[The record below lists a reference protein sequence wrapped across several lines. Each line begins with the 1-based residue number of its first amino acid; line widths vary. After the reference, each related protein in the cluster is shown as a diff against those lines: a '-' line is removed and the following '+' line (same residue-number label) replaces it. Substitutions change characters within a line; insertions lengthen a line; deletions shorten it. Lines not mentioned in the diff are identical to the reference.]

1 MRRRALFAVLAT
13 SSIVLA
19 ACGTGAA
26 DQASSSDEPSP
37 AAGSAVGSGADPML
51 GQWTGEWKSNGE
63 SRPAVLNVGSVKP
76 LRATI
81 DIPGR
86 CGADW
91 AESTRDGD
99 RIDVDATVTYG
110 ACSDNRWVVV
120 LRTTLITATDPDSA
134 ANSLRFVRQ

>member
-1 MRRRALFAVLAT
+1 MRRRALIAVLAA
-13 SSIVLA
+13 SAIVVA
-19 ACGTGAA
+19 ACGTDTTGPA
-26 DQASSSDEPSP
+26 ASSDAASP
-37 AAGSAVGSGADPML
+37 AAGSAVDGTADPIL
-51 GQWTGEWKSNGE
+51 GQWIGEWKSNGE
-63 SRPAVLNVGSVKP
+63 SRQAVLNIGAVRP

-91 AESTRDGD
+91 AESSRTGE

-120 LRTTLITATDPDSA
+120 LAPTLITATDPDSA
-134 ANSLRFVRQ
+134 ANSLRFTRQ